1 MGRALDLGR
10 DPRMPIYAERLGKQS
25 YLGSPGGFMA
35 CIDYGL
41 ENDAEV
47 EHHIKLA
54 REPVYIHKVSR
65 RAM

>member
-1 MGRALDLGR
+1 
-10 DPRMPIYAERLGKQS
+10 MPIYAERLGKQS